1 MRFLCPPA
9 PPALRSTNQRKRH
22 PQPTHPHPECWLLRA
37 PPRITP
43 YPGLGNKAASRKNTE
58 RLCALNSVSTR
69 TPHSAS
75 MGRRAAPGLL
85 VLTAIIC
92 CVPRSLGMEITV
104 PATLAALNGTDARLP
119 CTFTSCY
126 KVDNK
131 LFSMNW
137 TYRECENCSEET
149 FITFRW
155 KVINLKLERFK
166 PIEFTGDT
174 KKNDVSVTIRNV
186 QLEDEGIYSCYVKN
200 PPDRHTG
207 IGKILLRVVTEVP
220 PERDS
225 TVAVIVGAAVGGT
238 LAVVILILV
247 IVKCVRRKKQ
257 QKLNTDDP
265 KTDEEGKTDG
275 EGNLEECSKRQ

>member
-1 MRFLCPPA
+1 
-9 PPALRSTNQRKRH
+9 
-22 PQPTHPHPECWLLRA
+22 
-37 PPRITP
+37 
-43 YPGLGNKAASRKNTE
+43 
-58 RLCALNSVSTR
+58 
-69 TPHSAS
+69 

-85 VLTAIIC
+85 VLAAIIC
-92 CVPRSLGMEITV
+92 SVPLSLAMEITV
-104 PATLAALNGTDARLP
+104 PATVTALNGTDSRLP
-119 CTFTSCY
+119 CTFNSCY

-149 FITFRW
+149 FITFRL

-166 PIEFTGDT
+166 HIEFTGDT
-174 KKNDVSVTIRNV
+174 KKNDVSLTIRNV
-186 QLEDEGIYSCYVKN
+186 QLEDEGMYYCYVKN
-200 PPDRHTG
+200 PPDRQTG

-225 TVAVIVGAAVGGT
+225 TVAVIVGASVGGS

-257 QKLNTDDP
+257 QKLNTEDP

-275 EGNLEECSKRQ
+275 EGNPEECSKRQ